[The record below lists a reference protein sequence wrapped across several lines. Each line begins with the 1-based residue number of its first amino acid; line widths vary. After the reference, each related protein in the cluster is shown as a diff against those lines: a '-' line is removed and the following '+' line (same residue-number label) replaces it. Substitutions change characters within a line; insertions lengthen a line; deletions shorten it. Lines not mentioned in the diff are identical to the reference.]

1 MNLTKGEFSL
11 FNHSS
16 QAEMLS
22 EKGISIAKFQIN
34 DQKEIRI
41 YLIYDF
47 FVEVLYDTR
56 TGKMENINLKIKG
69 IPAIYLE

>member
-1 MNLTKGEFSL
+1 
-11 FNHSS
+11 
-16 QAEMLS
+16 MLS

-47 FVEVLYDTR
+47 FVEVLYDTI
-56 TGKMENINLKIKG
+56 TDKMENINLKIKG
-69 IPAIYLE
+69 IPAIFL